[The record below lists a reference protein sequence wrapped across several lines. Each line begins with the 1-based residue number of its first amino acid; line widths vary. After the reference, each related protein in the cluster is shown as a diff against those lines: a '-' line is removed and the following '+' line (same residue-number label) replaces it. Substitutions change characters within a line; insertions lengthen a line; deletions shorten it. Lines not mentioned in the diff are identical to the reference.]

1 MEGGLFSGG
10 GGEYFRISFD
20 SICFF
25 VLRASEYFNVYEEHF
40 IGLIFVFRTRRMCFE
55 NYKPKYRNNKS
66 LILMV

>member
-1 MEGGLFSGG
+1 MEGGLFSGV
-10 GGEYFRISFD
+10 EYFRISFD
-20 SICFF
+20 SICFY

-55 NYKPKYRNNKS
+55 NYTLKYRNNKS